1 MFLVVFV
8 FGIVFIINLNP
19 GISMH
24 KIIKS
29 HLDSYVTSCGLEQ
42 LTESERFESFCN
54 YSIVFDRVGASFD
67 ASEITTGADEDGVDG
82 VAVIINEEICLSR
95 EDADTIFGTDKR
107 NNDVELV
114 LIQAKTSES
123 FDLGDFLKFKEGVMR
138 FLEADPYVSDDDVLN
153 SANETYNFCLS
164 KVPKIR
170 GGKPRLTARYV
181 ATGKY
186 EKPIAIERAVSKF
199 IYEATALGY
208 FASVDIAVVGREEI
222 TSLWVQT
229 YSGVSAALP
238 VFSSAALPPI
248 AGVDEAYLVVARAKD
263 IVEEL
268 LTAKDGALRTQVFDE
283 NVRAFLG
290 ADNPVNASIG
300 STLSDAKSSTR
311 FPVMNNGIT
320 IVSPDVRV
328 QGNLIHL
335 ENFQIVNGCQTSNV
349 LFEHRHSIS
358 DTVMV
363 NLKIVET
370 KNEDIFAD
378 LVRATNSQSKIDD
391 KQFYS
396 LRPIVKRIEQYFD
409 SFDGDESRLYFERR
423 DRQFVGLEIPA
434 IRIFSLY
441 IVAKCV
447 CAMLLRRPDLAYK
460 YPKQMYEQLGEKIFS
475 EKNKESIYYAAA
487 LALYRFHL
495 LRSNGV
501 IAKNLGKF
509 KWHLIALVA
518 DLVAGKDASEL
529 NSKAADKYSGKLIE
543 VLSRHDKS
551 VPFFKRAAD
560 AVERLAPITDDRLKR
575 GLILEEMRARL

>member
-1 MFLVVFV
+1 
-8 FGIVFIINLNP
+8 
-19 GISMH
+19 MH

-29 HLDSYVTSCGLEQ
+29 HLESYVTSCGLEQ

-67 ASEITTGADEDGVDG
+67 ASEITTGPEEDGIDG
-82 VAVIINEEICLSR
+82 VSVIINEEICLSK
-95 EDADTIFGTDKR
+95 EDAEMIFGSDKR

-114 LIQAKTSES
+114 FVQSKTSES

-138 FLEADPYVSDDDVLN
+138 FLEADPYESADDVLK

-170 GGKPRLTARYV
+170 GGKPRLTARYA

-186 EKPIAIERAVSKF
+186 EKPAAIERAVKKF
-199 IYEATALGY
+199 ETEANALGY
-208 FASVDIAVVGREEI
+208 FANVDIKVIGREEI
-222 TSLWVQT
+222 TTLWVQT

-248 AGVDEAYLVVARAKD
+248 AGVDEAYLVVAKAKD
-263 IVEEL
+263 IVDEL

-290 ADNPVNASIG
+290 PDNPVNASIG
-300 STLSDAKSSTR
+300 STLSDAKASTR

-328 QGNLIHL
+328 QGNVIHL

-349 LFEHRHSIS
+349 LFEHRHSLNQS
-358 DTVMV
+358 VMV

-391 KQFYS
+391 NQFYS
-396 LRPIVKRIEQYFD
+396 LRPIVKRIEQYFN

-447 CAMLLRRPDLAYK
+447 CAMLLRRPDLSYK
-460 YPKQMYEQLGEKIFS
+460 YPKQMYDQLGEKIFA

-487 LALYRFHL
+487 LSLYRFHL
-495 LRSNGV
+495 LRSNG
-501 IAKNLGKF
+501 IISKNLGKF

-518 DLVAGKDASEL
+518 ELIAGKDMPEL
-529 NSKAADKYSGKLIE
+529 NSRSADKYAGKLIDT
-543 VLSRHDKS
+543 LSRHDKS
-551 VPFFKRAAD
+551 VPYFKRAAA
-560 AVERLAPITDDRLKR
+560 AVESLTPISDDRLKR
-575 GLILEEMRARL
+575 GAILEELRGKL

>member
-1 MFLVVFV
+1 
-8 FGIVFIINLNP
+8 
-19 GISMH
+19 MH

-29 HLDSYVTSCGLEQ
+29 HLESYVTSCGLEQ
-42 LTESERFESFCN
+42 LTEAERFESFCN

-67 ASEITTGADEDGVDG
+67 ASEITTGSEEDGIDG
-82 VAVIINEEICLSR
+82 VSVIINEEICLSK
-95 EDADTIFGTDKR
+95 EDAEMIFGSDKR

-114 LIQAKTSES
+114 FVQSKTSES

-138 FLEADPYVSDDDVLN
+138 FLEADPYESADDVLK

-170 GGKPRLTARYV
+170 GGKPRLTARYA

-186 EKPIAIERAVSKF
+186 ERPVAIERAVKKF
-199 IYEATALGY
+199 EAEANALGY
-208 FASVDIAVVGREEI
+208 FANVDIRVIGREEI
-222 TSLWVQT
+222 TTLWVQT

-248 AGVDEAYLVVARAKD
+248 AGVDEAYLVVAKAKD
-263 IVEEL
+263 IVDEL

-290 ADNPVNASIG
+290 PDNPVNASIG
-300 STLSDAKSSTR
+300 STLSDAKASTR

-328 QGNLIHL
+328 QGNVIHL

-349 LFEHRHSIS
+349 LFEHRHSLNQS
-358 DTVMV
+358 VMV

-391 KQFYS
+391 NQFYS
-396 LRPIVKRIEQYFD
+396 LRPIVKRIEQYFN

-447 CAMLLRRPDLAYK
+447 CAMLLRRPDLSYK
-460 YPKQMYEQLGEKIFS
+460 YPKQMYDQLGEKIFA

-495 LRSNGV
+495 LRSNG
-501 IAKNLGKF
+501 IISKNLGKF

-518 DLVAGKDASEL
+518 ELIGGKDMPEL
-529 NSKAADKYSGKLIE
+529 NSRSADKYAGKLIDT
-543 VLSRHDKS
+543 LSRHDKS
-551 VPFFKRAAD
+551 VPYFKRAAA
-560 AVERLAPITDDRLKR
+560 AVESLTPISDDRLKR
-575 GLILEEMRARL
+575 GAILEELRGKL

>member
-1 MFLVVFV
+1 
-8 FGIVFIINLNP
+8 
-19 GISMH
+19 MH
-24 KIIKS
+24 KIVKS
-29 HLDSYVTSCGLEQ
+29 HLDSYVVSCGLDHLNEF
-42 LTESERFESFCN
+42 ERFENFCN
-54 YSIVFDRVGASFD
+54 YSVVFDRVGATFD
-67 ASEITTGADEDGVDG
+67 AAEVTTGSDEDGIDG
-82 VAVIINEEICLSR
+82 IAVIINEEICLSR
-95 EDADTIFGTDKR
+95 EDAETIFGSDKR

-114 LIQAKTSES
+114 FVQAKTSES
-123 FDLGDFLKFKEGVMR
+123 FDLGDLLKFKEGVMR
-138 FLEADPYVSDDDVLN
+138 FLESDPYSSSDDVLS
-153 SANETYNFCLS
+153 SANETYNFYLT

-170 GGKPRLTARYV
+170 DGKPRLTARFV

-186 EKPIAIERAVSKF
+186 EKPSTIERAVSKF
-199 IYEATALGY
+199 KAEALSLGY
-208 FASVDIAVVGREEI
+208 FSAVDIAVIGREEI

-290 ADNPVNASIG
+290 SDNPVNTSIG
-300 STLSDAKSSTR
+300 STLSDAKASTR

-328 QGNLIHL
+328 QGNVIHL
-335 ENFQIVNGCQTSNV
+335 DNFQIVNGCQTSNV
-349 LFEHRHSIS
+349 LFEHRDSLS
-358 DTVMV
+358 DAVMV

-391 KQFYS
+391 NQFYS
-396 LRPIVKRIEQYFD
+396 LRPIVKRIEQYFN
-409 SFDGDESRLYFERR
+409 SFEGDESRLYFERR
-423 DRQFVGLEIPA
+423 DRQFVGQEIPA
-434 IRIFSLY
+434 IRIFSVY
-441 IVAKCV
+441 TVAKCV
-447 CAMLLRRPDLAYK
+447 CAMLLKRPDLAYK
-460 YPKQMYEQLGEKIFS
+460 YPKQMYEQLGEKIFA
-475 EKNKESIYYAAA
+475 ERNKESLYYAAA

-501 IAKNLGKF
+501 IAKNLGRF

-518 DLVAGKDASEL
+518 DLIAGSNTPDLSSRTIER
-529 NSKAADKYSGKLIE
+529 YSQRLIE
-543 VLSRHDKS
+543 VLSRHDSS
-551 VPFFKRAAD
+551 VPYFKAAA
-560 AVERLAPITDDRLKR
+560 AVIESLAPVSDDRLKR
-575 GLILEEMRARL
+575 GAILEEMRALL

>member
-1 MFLVVFV
+1 
-8 FGIVFIINLNP
+8 
-19 GISMH
+19 MH
-24 KIIKS
+24 KIVKS
-29 HLDSYVTSCGLEQ
+29 HLDSYVVSCGLEQ

-54 YSIVFDRVGASFD
+54 YSIVFDRVGGTFD
-67 ASEITTGADEDGVDG
+67 AAEITTGPDEDGIDG
-82 VAVIINEEICLSR
+82 VAVIINEEVCLSR
-95 EDADTIFGTDKR
+95 EDAETIFNSEKR

-114 LIQAKTSES
+114 FVQAKTSES

-138 FLEADPYVSDDDVLN
+138 FLEADPYEASDDVLV
-153 SANETYNFCLS
+153 SANETYNFCLT

-170 GGKPRLTARYV
+170 NGKPRLTARYV

-186 EKPIAIERAVSKF
+186 EKPTAIERAVKKF
-199 IYEATALGY
+199 ESEVVALGY
-208 FASVDIAVVGREEI
+208 FSEVDVAVIGREEI

-290 ADNPVNASIG
+290 TDNPVNASIG
-300 STLSDAKSSTR
+300 ATLSDAKASTR

-328 QGNLIHL
+328 QGNVIHL

-349 LFEHRHSIS
+349 LFEHRDSLNEK
-358 DTVMV
+358 VMV

-370 KNEDIFAD
+370 KSEDIFAD

-391 KQFYS
+391 NQFFS
-396 LRPIVKRIEQYFD
+396 LRPIVKRIEQYFN
-409 SFDGDESRLYFERR
+409 SFQGDESRLYFERR

-434 IRIFSLY
+434 IRIFSVY

-460 YPKQMYEQLGEKIFS
+460 YPKQMYEQLGEKIFA
-475 EKNKESIYYAAA
+475 EQNKEAIYYAAA

-501 IAKNLGKF
+501 IAKNLGRF

-518 DLVAGKDASEL
+518 DLIAGKDTPEL
-529 NSKAADKYSGKLIE
+529 GSRAADKYAATLIDT
-543 VLSRHDKS
+543 LSRHDKS
-551 VPFFKRAAD
+551 VPHFKQAA
-560 AVERLAPITDDRLKR
+560 AAIETLAPISDDRLKR
-575 GLILEEMRARL
+575 GAILEEMRAKL

>member
-1 MFLVVFV
+1 M
-8 FGIVFIINLNP
+8 
-19 GISMH
+19 MH

-29 HLDSYVTSCGLEQ
+29 HLESYVTSCGLEQ
-42 LTESERFESFCN
+42 LTEAERFESFCN

-67 ASEITTGADEDGVDG
+67 ASEITTGSEEDGIDG
-82 VAVIINEEICLSR
+82 VSVIINEEICLSK
-95 EDADTIFGTDKR
+95 EDAEMIFGSDKR

-114 LIQAKTSES
+114 FVQSKTSES

-138 FLEADPYVSDDDVLN
+138 FLEADPYESADDVLK

-170 GGKPRLTARYV
+170 GGKPRLTARYA

-186 EKPIAIERAVSKF
+186 ERPVAIERAVKKF
-199 IYEATALGY
+199 EAEANALGY
-208 FASVDIAVVGREEI
+208 FANVDIRVIGREEI
-222 TSLWVQT
+222 TTLWVQT

-248 AGVDEAYLVVARAKD
+248 AGVDEAYLVVAKAKD
-263 IVEEL
+263 IVDEL

-290 ADNPVNASIG
+290 PDNPVNASIG
-300 STLSDAKSSTR
+300 STLSDAKASTR

-328 QGNLIHL
+328 QGNVIHL

-349 LFEHRHSIS
+349 LFEHRHSLNQS
-358 DTVMV
+358 VMV

-391 KQFYS
+391 NQFYS
-396 LRPIVKRIEQYFD
+396 LRPIVKRIEQYFN

-447 CAMLLRRPDLAYK
+447 CAMLLRRPDLSYK
-460 YPKQMYEQLGEKIFS
+460 YPKQMYDQLGEKIFA

-495 LRSNGV
+495 LRSNG
-501 IAKNLGKF
+501 IISKNLGKF

-518 DLVAGKDASEL
+518 ELIGGKDMPEL
-529 NSKAADKYSGKLIE
+529 NSRSADKYAGKLIDT
-543 VLSRHDKS
+543 LSRHDKS
-551 VPFFKRAAD
+551 VPYFKRAAA
-560 AVERLAPITDDRLKR
+560 AVESLTPISDDRLKR
-575 GLILEEMRARL
+575 GAILEELRGKL

>member
-1 MFLVVFV
+1 MVFV

-518 DLVAGKDASEL
+518 DLVAGKDAPEL

-551 VPFFKRAAD
+551 VPFLRGPQM
-560 AVERLAPITDDRLKR
+560 RLRDSLQSLMID
-575 GLILEEMRARL
+575 